1 MKGGG
6 AKTMHQQ
13 IFNCLVA
20 MHSVRN
26 QINFSFAAWDDMKL
40 KEAQSGG
47 KNSPCSKIPEL
58 NFGEKFSLDKLL

>member
-1 MKGGG
+1 
-6 AKTMHQQ
+6 MHTQVKLPFLGVG
-13 IFNCLVA
+13 IAIAGWPNFNSCLVA

-58 NFGEKFSLDKLL
+58 NFD